1 MSARHTPGP
10 WEIDVRNGITARI
23 NGGNRLV
30 ANVIPSPALYQLA
43 HFDRLLIAAAPEML
57 AALVVAREFISTD
70 RNCLADASLAP
81 VGSMH
86 PDDAAA
92 LGDYDQAL
100 LQIDAAIAKA
110 TGGAA

>member
-1 MSARHTPGP
+1 MKLETLTFKVDAS
-10 WEIDVRNGITARI
+10 
-23 NGGNRLV
+23 
-30 ANVIPSPALYQLA
+30 
-43 HFDRLLIAAAPEML
+43 AAAKVIEEYAADVAQIVAQRDDML

-70 RNCLADASLAP
+70 RNSLADCCVDPEGGMS
-81 VGSMH
+81 

-92 LGDYDQAL
+92 VADYDAAL